1 MPATTMIVAGV
12 VLALI
17 IIAIAGFAMTR
28 RRRRLAEEQEWA
40 DARTMGYEP
49 FEPESAAEPEIY
61 EEQPA
66 IVAPDASAFAWGNEP
81 VADDSVVEEAEE
93 RTHA

>member
-17 IIAIAGFAMTR
+17 IIAIAAFAITR

-40 DARTMGYEP
+40 DARTMGYQT
-49 FEPESAAEPEIY
+49 FESEAEREPEIY

-81 VADDSVVEEAEE
+81 AADESVVEEAEE

>member
-1 MPATTMIVAGV
+1 MIAAGV

-17 IIAIAGFAMTR
+17 IIAIAAFAMSR

-40 DARTMGYEP
+40 DARTLGYQPLENEAAP
-49 FEPESAAEPEIY
+49 EPEVY
-61 EEQPA
+61 DEQPA

-81 VADDSVVEEAEE
+81 AADEPVLEDAEE